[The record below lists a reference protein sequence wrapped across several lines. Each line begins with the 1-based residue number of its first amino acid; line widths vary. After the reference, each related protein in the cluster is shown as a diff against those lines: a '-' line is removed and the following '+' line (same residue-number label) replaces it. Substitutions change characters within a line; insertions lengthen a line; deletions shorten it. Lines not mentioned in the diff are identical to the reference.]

1 MFIAFFIVFCVVV
14 GIIANSRGRNGL
26 GWFLLSLLATP
37 ILMLVLLLCLP
48 RVGHQAQVP
57 ETAPEMQAITEKV
70 PPGEEGD
77 DLVTDTMLFWA
88 IVGSVLVVVVTVIV
102 GKAVVG

>member
-26 GWFLLSLLATP
+26 GWYLLSLLATP

-48 RVGHQAQVP
+48 RVGYKGQTF
-57 ETAPEMQAITEKV
+57 ETAPKAPAITEKA
-70 PPGEEGD
+70 PPRQEGD

-88 IVGSVLVVVVTVIV
+88 IVGSVLAVVVTVIV
-102 GKAVVG
+102 GKAIVG